1 MNNLFET
8 VVGAAP
14 EATDTTA
21 TTQSTTAT
29 EAGTT
34 EKQPE
39 PQPEPQQMSGF
50 MSFLPFIL
58 LILVF
63 YFVLIRPQKKQE
75 KKQKAM
81 LAALQVGDK
90 VVTIGGICGKIS
102 KLKDEYV
109 YIETG
114 FVGNPNE
121 KATIKMERAAIK
133 VVETV
138 HEETEA

>member
-1 MNNLFET
+1 MLDFLNSVAFAEPETTET
-8 VVGAAP
+8 VGANDAAALGENPGGSLVGMLFP
-14 EATDTTA
+14 III
-21 TTQSTTAT
+21 
-29 EAGTT
+29 
-34 EKQPE
+34 
-39 PQPEPQQMSGF
+39 F
-50 MSFLPFIL
+50 VLF
-58 LILVF
+58 F

-114 FVGNPNE
+114 SVGNPNE
-121 KATIKMERAAIK
+121 KSTIKFERSAIK
-133 VVETV
+133 TVETI
-138 HEETEA
+138 HE